1 MNDVFLIGKLIED
14 VNFKFMISKKYTA
27 ISAFNIKTV
36 NGEKLRLVA
45 YNTIAD
51 FCYRKLNKNDNI
63 LISGFLN
70 SNMQVIIKNIKII

>member
-1 MNDVFLIGKLIED
+1 
-14 VNFKFMISKKYTA
+14 MISKKYTA
-27 ISAFNIKTV
+27 ISTFNIKTI
-36 NGEKLRLVA
+36 NGERLRLIA

-63 LISGFLN
+63 LINGFLN

>member
-1 MNDVFLIGKLIED
+1 MNDVFLIGKLIEN

-27 ISAFNIKTV
+27 ISTFNIKTI
-36 NGEKLRLVA
+36 NGERLRLIA

-63 LISGFLN
+63 LINGFLN